1 LKLGL
6 GIGLGVGIPVLLLL
20 IVGGWW
26 LLRRRR
32 RARDGE
38 GTTAPPSVAE
48 SKEASIAGTG
58 TGNNATG
65 GETIN

>member
-1 LKLGL
+1 
-6 GIGLGVGIPVLLLL
+6 VLLLL

>member
-1 LKLGL
+1 
-6 GIGLGVGIPVLLLL
+6 VLLLL

-32 RARDGE
+32 RARESGD

-48 SKEASIAGTG
+48 SKEVSIAGTG
-58 TGNNATG
+58 AGNNATG